1 MKRTRFEKIIEKRQK
16 SLRVERKVT
25 VMRKWIELL
34 HEEILTNNR
43 KSKVD
48 LNSMLVLI
56 DGIIQ
61 SVKNLPLDEQ
71 KEIKEW
77 FDVEDNG
84 VRINR
89 NILQEFE
96 ILFEKLKEI
105 KEMTDE
111 EISKLT
117 DEDVSLKLLGGELSL
132 T

>member
-1 MKRTRFEKIIEKRQK
+1 
-16 SLRVERKVT
+16 
-25 VMRKWIELL
+25 MRKWIELL

-48 LNSMLVLI
+48 LNSMLVRI